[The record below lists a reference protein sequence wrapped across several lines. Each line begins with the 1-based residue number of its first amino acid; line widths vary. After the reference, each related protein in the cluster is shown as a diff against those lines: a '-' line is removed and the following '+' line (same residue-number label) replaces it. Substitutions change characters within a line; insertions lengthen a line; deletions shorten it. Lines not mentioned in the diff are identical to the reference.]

1 MANNKNN
8 RFLALS
14 TLDTIPL
21 STATLVTITTTSGG
35 SSFTLSSGLDG
46 FSVGAWIWDTG
57 GGKVYRVKSMN
68 IGSSVKGTIWG
79 TFDSSFIAMQYI
91 KALDAR
97 IVQRAIVADAAT
109 TVDGTALAAGES
121 LNDSTVGLGAIVG
134 VRFVDPVVVDGA
146 TGAVRYM
153 VTKF

>member
-21 STATLVTITTTSGG
+21 STATAVTITNTIGG
-35 SSFTLSSGLDG
+35 SSFTLSAGLDG
-46 FSVGAWIWDTG
+46 FSTGAWIWDTV
-57 GGKVYRVKSMN
+57 GGKVYKVRSMA

-79 TFDSSFIAMQYI
+79 TFDSTFTAMQYI
-91 KALDAR
+91 KTLDAR
-97 IVQRAIVADAAT
+97 IIQRAIVADAAT

-121 LNDSTVGLGAIVG
+121 LNDSTVGLGAIAG